1 MLIEKTL
8 SILDEIESKNVDKE
22 EKVIDRGKRNK
33 TLSEVMALK
42 NINYKTMHMSN
53 RIVLIKGR

>member
-1 MLIEKTL
+1 MKQNQKTW
-8 SILDEIESKNVDKE
+8 IKKK
-22 EKVIDRGKRNK
+22 KVIDRGKRNK